1 MSCDIECQRFRDIEQ
16 DSDFSDK
23 FIQLAL
29 LLAVIV
35 IAVVFCQYG
44 EYIGRSIAITVDDV
58 LQLRLDAHREHLPR
72 FVACI
77 GQYAVMDVAVA
88 QVDHIYER
96 HAAGEETEHE
106 DVACEGVLGMQRREG
121 ARLRVTV
128 CLTVRWVK
136 GLGNEA
142 GMSRFFTDRL

>member
-1 MSCDIECQRFRDIEQ
+1 MRVVLSDVCPIPALITVSGVPQSQRFRDIEQ

-29 LLAVIV
+29 LLAVISV
-35 IAVVFCQYG
+35 AVVFCQYG

-106 DVACEGVLGMQRREG
+106 DVACEGVLGMQRREVG
-121 ARLRVTV
+121 RAYPFD
-128 CLTVRWVK
+128 
-136 GLGNEA
+136 GFA
-142 GMSRFFTDRL
+142 

>member
-1 MSCDIECQRFRDIEQ
+1 MRVVLSDVCPIPALITVSGVPQSRARIEQ

-77 GQYAVMDVAVA
+77 GQYAVMDVAAA
-88 QVDHIYER
+88 QIYHIYER

-106 DVACEGVLGMQRREG
+106 DVACEGVLGMQRREVG
-121 ARLRVTV
+121 RAYPFD
-128 CLTVRWVK
+128 
-136 GLGNEA
+136 GFA
-142 GMSRFFTDRL
+142 